1 MFVGREEELAAL
13 AQAFSSKGM
22 EVIILY
28 GRRRVG
34 KTELIK
40 EAFERTSLP
49 WAYYVCSASGE
60 EKDLRAFQSSLSL
73 SFSEEPFAYPSF
85 EETLKALFKK
95 SEKTPFVLAL
105 DEFPN
110 LVEDVKGISGT
121 LQNLIDDYKRTG
133 TAHLK
138 LILSGSYLKMM
149 EKLMGVDGALYKRET
164 LKKRLRPMDYFD
176 AGKFTPKRSSKEKAM
191 IYSVFGGLPY
201 CLEEAA
207 KYPTL
212 KEAIIHSILEE
223 GSGLS
228 DFEGFVTGQELPRL
242 KGASEVFSSIAQ
254 GNNTFSK
261 LQGSTSFKEATPL
274 SRILSAMMEMDLI
287 DKKAP
292 INDKANKKKTFYVI
306 KDGYLLFY
314 YTYIFPHL
322 SALAIMDSEVFY
334 DRYIAPSLEKTYC
347 AKRFETLVK
356 EYLIRA
362 NKKAR
367 LDRIYEDIGT
377 YWYDDPIAKK
387 NGQFDVALRD
397 GEDYLLVE
405 CKFTDS
411 PLGESVVHEE
421 IEQTKNLELGPVRLG
436 FASLSG
442 FNVPPSMR
450 KEFYFVSLD
459 DMY

>member
-40 EAFERTSLP
+40 EALERTSLP

-133 TAHLK
+133 TSHLK

-149 EKLMGVDGALYKRET
+149 EKLMGADGALYKRET

-254 GNNTFSK
+254 GNNTFS
-261 LQGSTSFKEATPL
+261 
-274 SRILSAMMEMDLI
+274 
-287 DKKAP
+287 
-292 INDKANKKKTFYVI
+292 
-306 KDGYLLFY
+306 
-314 YTYIFPHL
+314 
-322 SALAIMDSEVFY
+322 
-334 DRYIAPSLEKTYC
+334 
-347 AKRFETLVK
+347 
-356 EYLIRA
+356 
-362 NKKAR
+362 
-367 LDRIYEDIGT
+367 
-377 YWYDDPIAKK
+377 
-387 NGQFDVALRD
+387 
-397 GEDYLLVE
+397 
-405 CKFTDS
+405 
-411 PLGESVVHEE
+411 
-421 IEQTKNLELGPVRLG
+421 
-436 FASLSG
+436 
-442 FNVPPSMR
+442 
-450 KEFYFVSLD
+450 
-459 DMY
+459 